1 MTVCWKF
8 EGLHDFESIVCACPS
23 AFLTAVRLILRV
35 CISRDRLLTGQACLP
50 VPDAPG
56 IACAKEKHVGTRLN
70 VCVHVC
76 TCVTVHTYAKDLSW
90 VQLTRPH
97 ALSGIGSECWL
108 AG

>member
-76 TCVTVHTYAKDLSW
+76 TCVRVSLS
-90 VQLTRPH
+90 TRMPRT
-97 ALSGIGSECWL
+97 
-108 AG
+108 